1 MADILHSLSRHDR
14 PWEAL
19 ALTAA
24 LPEDRDLL
32 SLLLEFDAR
41 LERIIA
47 TSSETMLGQIRLAWW
62 RDTLNSDSPPAGEPL
77 IARFTEISRSVG
89 WSLTEP
95 MLRLLEGWEYRLLD
109 PADNDGFAGARG
121 KGLFRAFAGPGA
133 APGLD
138 DAARSWALAGLGGD
152 ADCCPPDA
160 VLRSWPRRLR
170 PLSLLALA
178 GRAQGRLGGVRLSW
192 HGLTGC

>member
-1 MADILHSLSRHDR
+1 MVMPAFRHDR

-24 LPEDRDLL
+24 LPEDRELL
-32 SLLLEFDAR
+32 AMLLEFDGR
-41 LERIIA
+41 LEQIIA
-47 TSSETMLGQIRLAWW
+47 TSSEAMLGQIRLAWW
-62 RDTLNSDSPPAGEPL
+62 RDTLNSSHPPAGEPL
-77 IARFTEISRSVG
+77 IARFTAISQDAG

-109 PADNDGFAGARG
+109 PADHDAFGKARG
-121 KGLFRAFAGPGA
+121 EGLFRAFAGPGA

-138 DAARSWALAGLGGD
+138 EAAKSWALAGFGGD

-178 GRAQGRLGGVRLSW
+178 GRAQGRLAGVRLSW
-192 HGLTGC
+192 HGLTGR